1 MAILRAGPWGN
12 ITNSFQNVPSDV
24 TADELTLYPVNCAK
38 TDWLSGQAWGAYYEV
53 EDAGNPPTADL
64 AKPLDDGT
72 VDKNT
77 LNVRGYI
84 DVTFVDTGPGIDT
97 ATIDGGE
104 FIIGG
109 SAIDTA
115 ALSGGAPTL
124 VIGTTY
130 RYSFTGNFRE
140 GTVTVVYV
148 AGSFANL
155 DGTVNFSEI
164 ENFTVACDTPAGSAL
179 TVSDWG
185 TISGITKLS
194 CTNYEF
200 DDYGQLMVGSIFWD
214 DSAGKWYAGWDDFG
228 YGTGTEIYGRYRG
241 GFGPSDPTDP
251 RGLYVGECTI
261 GVDPGCGDPPFFS
274 TLTVS

>member
-1 MAILRAGPWGN
+1 MAIFRAGPWGN
-12 ITNSFQNVPSDV
+12 LSDSYQPVPTN
-24 TADELTLYPVNCAK
+24 TAAEGLTLYPVNCAK
-38 TDWLSGQAWGAYYEV
+38 ADWPSQAWGAYYEV
-53 EDAGNPPTADL
+53 EDVGNPPTADL

-72 VDKNT
+72 IDKNT

-104 FIIGG
+104 FTIGG

-124 VIGTTY
+124 VSGTTY
-130 RYSFTGNFRE
+130 RYSFTGNFKD
-140 GTVTVVYV
+140 GTVTVNFV

-155 DGTVNFSEI
+155 DGTVNLSEI

-185 TISGITKLS
+185 TISGITKNS
-194 CTNYEF
+194 CTSYSF
-200 DDYGQLMVGSIFWD
+200 GDYSQLIEGNIDWD
-214 DSAGKWYAGWDDFG
+214 DAAGKWYASWDDFG

-241 GFGPSDPTDP
+241 GFGPSDPTNP
-251 RGLYVGECTI
+251 RGSYAGECAI
-261 GVDPGCGDPPFFS
+261 GSDPGCVDPPYSS